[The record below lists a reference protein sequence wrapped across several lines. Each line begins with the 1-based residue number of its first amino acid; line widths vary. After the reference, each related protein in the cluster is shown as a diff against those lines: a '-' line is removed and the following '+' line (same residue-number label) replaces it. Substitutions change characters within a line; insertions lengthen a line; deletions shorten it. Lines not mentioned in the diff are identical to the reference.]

1 MKNFLWVLALGLLW
15 CNVGVE
21 AKSINE
27 LINELQE
34 EACEKKPDDPICK
47 AKRKKAFEANKS
59 LNDYLNEGYKITSEE
74 LVKGQKYLITIFV
87 LKKRGSIVTC
97 KVDHF
102 YKTTTCREP

>member
-1 MKNFLWVLALGLLW
+1 MKKLLIVLVALLW

-21 AKSINE
+21 AKSFNE
-27 LINELQE
+27 KQE

-74 LVKGQKYLITIFV
+74 LVKGQNWLVTIFV

-102 YKTTTCREP
+102 KKRTSCRKP

>member
-21 AKSINE
+21 AKSF
-27 LINELQE
+27 NELQE

-47 AKRKKAFEANKS
+47 AKRKKEFEANKS

-102 YKTTTCREP
+102 LKRTSCRKP